1 MPKKKNFSNKKTFLV
16 VNIDPSYKRGS
27 HWVALMIDKNG
38 KNIYFD
44 SYGLPPQKYIF
55 KKYLGKNYTYSKKQV
70 QHPLSTTCG
79 QWCIF
84 FIWEKN
90 KGKKLKDILKF
101 FESKH
106 LLANDHIVNLL
117 IQKNFKTKEKVI
129 DKPFLR
135 KQIAREMGTL

>member
-1 MPKKKNFSNKKTFLV
+1 MDNLTIEKVLKNHPKTQKNFQGVYSIDQLPKKKNFSNKKTFLV

-84 FIWEKN
+84 LFGKKIKEKN
-90 KGKKLKDILKF
+90 
-101 FESKH
+101 
-106 LLANDHIVNLL
+106 
-117 IQKNFKTKEKVI
+117 
-129 DKPFLR
+129 
-135 KQIAREMGTL
+135 